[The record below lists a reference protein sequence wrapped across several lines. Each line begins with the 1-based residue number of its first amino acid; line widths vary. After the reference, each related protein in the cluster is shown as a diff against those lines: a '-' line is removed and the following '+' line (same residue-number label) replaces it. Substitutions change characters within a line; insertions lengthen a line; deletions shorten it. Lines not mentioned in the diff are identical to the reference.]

1 MDILKFI
8 LEDGLIMIPVL
19 YILINIIK
27 GMDIIDKKYLPCL
40 ALVFSI
46 AITPLIL
53 MGGYNANNIV
63 QAILIAGA
71 TVFTHEVTEIGED

>member
-8 LEDGLIMIPVL
+8 LEDALIMIPVL
-19 YILINIIK
+19 YVIINIIK
-27 GMDIIDKKYLPCL
+27 GTDIVNKKYLPL
-40 ALVFSI
+40 IALVVSV